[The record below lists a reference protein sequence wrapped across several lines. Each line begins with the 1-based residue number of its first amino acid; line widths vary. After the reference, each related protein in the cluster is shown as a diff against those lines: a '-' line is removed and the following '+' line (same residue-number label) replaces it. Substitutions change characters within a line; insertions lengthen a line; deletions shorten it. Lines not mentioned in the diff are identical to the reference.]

1 MGNLLRLVFMIG
13 MLVAVAL
20 ASALQQ
26 PEWAHD
32 LGLDPWIEAALPPE
46 LRSDPEQERDF
57 EQRDQALKKRI
68 AVKEACIQELIAG
81 RITLFEAAA
90 RFRRANEEYPV
101 VPDFQDF
108 VSESPEE
115 RLCQQVIQWTR
126 VTLRSCPSTASAD
139 LVEQL
144 EQELRRHKE
153 PNGAIRLPAN
163 VLMP

>member
-13 MLVAVAL
+13 MLIAVAL

-32 LGLDPWIEAALPPE
+32 LGLESWIEAALPDE
-46 LRSDPEQERDF
+46 LRSDPEQEREF
-57 EQRDQALKKRI
+57 ERCDRVLKMRL

-90 RFRRANEEYPV
+90 RFRRVNEEYPV
-101 VPDFQDF
+101 ASDAQEF

-115 RLCQQVIQWTR
+115 RLCQQVILWTR
-126 VTLRSCPSTASAD
+126 VTLRSCPSMASD
-139 LVEQL
+139 DFVEQL

-153 PNGAIRLPAN
+153 PNGAIRLPDDA
-163 VLMP
+163 